1 MKLKSALL
9 AVLFASSAAVAM
21 AQTPLPEA
29 DPLDDRSV
37 KRVERMEK
45 VVRELRAIVFQGRD
59 TGKPVVVQ
67 PAETDAQIAALN
79 DRVTD
84 LEQTLTKLNG
94 QNETVT
100 FELNKANKATADQKA
115 RADALEQRL
124 AAIEKTLADLQAAA
138 ANGQLAAGAAPAADG
153 GAVPPP
159 PPPPADPAVAFKQA
173 RQLLLDGDY
182 ANAEQAFSAYVANYP
197 DNAKTPEARYWLGET
212 LFVREAYTDAA
223 AAARQARA
231 AVAQTRAALNA
242 AQVNLRFTTVP
253 APITGRIGRSLF
265 TEGAL
270 VSATGS
276 DNLATIQQL
285 DPLYADFTQ
294 PAADLIRLR
303 KGFEPLSL
311 REREGPIAC
320 DGRVRGYALAE
331 SGAGQRRTMKG

>member
-9 AVLFASSAAVAM
+9 AVLFASSAAVAV

-79 DRVTD
+79 ERVSD
-84 LEQTLTKLNG
+84 LEQTLTRLNG

-100 FELNKANKATADQKA
+100 FELNKANRAAAEQKA

-138 ANGQLAAGAAPAADG
+138 AQTAAAPAAD

-182 ANAEQAFSAYVANYP
+182 ANAEQAFSAYVTNYP

-223 AAARQARA
+223 AAYIGAIRGWPQTSWGPDATLKLARSMVALKKTTEACRTLDELSKRYPKASAQITSRA
-231 AVAQTRAALNA
+231 ASTRVAAKC
-242 AQVNLRFTTVP
+242 
-253 APITGRIGRSLF
+253 S
-265 TEGAL
+265 
-270 VSATGS
+270 
-276 DNLATIQQL
+276 
-285 DPLYADFTQ
+285 
-294 PAADLIRLR
+294 
-303 KGFEPLSL
+303 
-311 REREGPIAC
+311 
-320 DGRVRGYALAE
+320 
-331 SGAGQRRTMKG
+331 

>member
-9 AVLFASSAAVAM
+9 AVLFASTAAVAM

-45 VVRELRAIVFQGRD
+45 VVRELRSIVFQGRD

-94 QNETVT
+94 QNEAVT
-100 FELNKANKATADQKA
+100 FELTKANKATADQKA

-124 AAIEKTLADLQAAA
+124 AAIEKTLADLQTAAA
-138 ANGQLAAGAAPAADG
+138 SGQLAVGAAPAAG
-153 GAVPPP
+153 GATVPPP

-182 ANAEQAFSAYVANYP
+182 ANAEQAFSAYVTNYP

-223 AAARQARA
+223 AAYIGAIRGWPQSSWAPDATLKLARSMVALKKTAEACRTLDELSKRYPKASSQITSRA
-231 AVAQTRAALNA
+231 ASTRVAAKC
-242 AQVNLRFTTVP
+242 
-253 APITGRIGRSLF
+253 S
-265 TEGAL
+265 
-270 VSATGS
+270 
-276 DNLATIQQL
+276 
-285 DPLYADFTQ
+285 
-294 PAADLIRLR
+294 
-303 KGFEPLSL
+303 
-311 REREGPIAC
+311 
-320 DGRVRGYALAE
+320 
-331 SGAGQRRTMKG
+331 

>member
-9 AVLFASSAAVAM
+9 AILLSSTAVVAM

-29 DPLDDRSV
+29 DPLDDRSA

-45 VVRELRAIVFQGRD
+45 VVRELRSIVFQGRD

-94 QNETVT
+94 QNEVVT
-100 FELNKANKATADQKA
+100 HDLDQARRSAADQKT

-124 AAIEKTLADLQAAA
+124 AAVEKTLADLQAAA
-138 ANGQLAAGAAPAADG
+138 ASGQLAGAPAA

-159 PPPPADPAVAFKQA
+159 PAPPADPAVAFKQA

-182 ANAEQAFSAYVANYP
+182 ANAEQAFSTYVNNYP

-212 LFVREAYTDAA
+212 LFVREAYSDAA
-223 AAARQARA
+223 AAYIGAIRGWPQTSWSPDATLKLARSMVALKKTAEACRTLDELSKRYPKAPAQVTSRA
-231 AVAQTRAALNA
+231 ASTRVAAKC
-242 AQVNLRFTTVP
+242 
-253 APITGRIGRSLF
+253 S
-265 TEGAL
+265 
-270 VSATGS
+270 
-276 DNLATIQQL
+276 
-285 DPLYADFTQ
+285 
-294 PAADLIRLR
+294 
-303 KGFEPLSL
+303 
-311 REREGPIAC
+311 
-320 DGRVRGYALAE
+320 
-331 SGAGQRRTMKG
+331 

>member
-9 AVLFASSAAVAM
+9 AVLFASSAAVAV

-29 DPLDDRSV
+29 DPLDDRSA

-100 FELNKANKATADQKA
+100 FELTKANRATAEQKA

-138 ANGQLAAGAAPAADG
+138 AAQAAAPAAS
-153 GAVPPP
+153 AAIAPP

-173 RQLLLDGDY
+173 RQIMLDGDY
-182 ANAEQAFSAYVANYP
+182 ANAEQAFSAYVTNYP
-197 DNAKTPEARYWLGET
+197 DSAKTPEARYWLGET

-223 AAARQARA
+223 AAYIGAIRGWPQTTWAPDATLKLARSMVALKKTAEACRTLDELAKRYPKASSQVTSRA
-231 AVAQTRAALNA
+231 ASTRVAAKC
-242 AQVNLRFTTVP
+242 
-253 APITGRIGRSLF
+253 S
-265 TEGAL
+265 
-270 VSATGS
+270 
-276 DNLATIQQL
+276 
-285 DPLYADFTQ
+285 
-294 PAADLIRLR
+294 
-303 KGFEPLSL
+303 
-311 REREGPIAC
+311 
-320 DGRVRGYALAE
+320 
-331 SGAGQRRTMKG
+331 

>member
-9 AVLFASSAAVAM
+9 AVLFASSAAVAV

-45 VVRELRAIVFQGRD
+45 VVRELRSIVFQGRD

-100 FELNKANKATADQKA
+100 FELTKANKAAADQKA

-138 ANGQLAAGAAPAADG
+138 ANGQLVAGAAPVAD

-182 ANAEQAFSAYVANYP
+182 AKAEQAFSAYVANYP

-223 AAARQARA
+223 AAYIGAIRGWPQSTWAPDATLKLARSMVALKKTAEACRTLDELSKRYPKAPSQVTSRA
-231 AVAQTRAALNA
+231 ASTRVAAKC
-242 AQVNLRFTTVP
+242 
-253 APITGRIGRSLF
+253 S
-265 TEGAL
+265 
-270 VSATGS
+270 
-276 DNLATIQQL
+276 
-285 DPLYADFTQ
+285 
-294 PAADLIRLR
+294 
-303 KGFEPLSL
+303 
-311 REREGPIAC
+311 
-320 DGRVRGYALAE
+320 
-331 SGAGQRRTMKG
+331 

>member
-21 AQTPLPEA
+21 AQTPLPEV

-79 DRVTD
+79 DRITD

-94 QNETVT
+94 QNEAVT
-100 FELNKANKATADQKA
+100 FELNKANRAAVDQKA

-138 ANGQLAAGAAPAADG
+138 AAQTAAAQNASE
-153 GAVPPP
+153 AVPPP

-182 ANAEQAFSAYVANYP
+182 ANAEQAFSTYVTNYP

-223 AAARQARA
+223 AAYIGAIRGWPQTTWGPDATLKLARA
-231 AVAQTRAALNA
+231 MVALKKPTEACRTLDELSKRYPKASSQITSRAASTRVA
-242 AQVNLRFTTVP
+242 AKC
-253 APITGRIGRSLF
+253 S
-265 TEGAL
+265 
-270 VSATGS
+270 
-276 DNLATIQQL
+276 
-285 DPLYADFTQ
+285 
-294 PAADLIRLR
+294 
-303 KGFEPLSL
+303 
-311 REREGPIAC
+311 
-320 DGRVRGYALAE
+320 
-331 SGAGQRRTMKG
+331 